1 MIFLLRLDIRD
12 TVDIYISDD
21 VSGLQSSIVSTDSH
35 FLPRHPKRRRR
46 KRDRIVRWV
55 KVYASL
61 FWFLFAVLT
70 CVQASRLDMGQMSAP
85 GPGFFPLSLGV
96 TIGILSLIAFY
107 QATQSKTASRSPAG
121 KERVRW
127 WNIVIIISAVIAYAL
142 SVGKIGFL
150 VNTFL
155 LITLLLKV
163 VEPQSW
169 KTSILGGLITA
180 VASELVFNVILKA
193 QNPTGLLGF

>member
-1 MIFLLRLDIRD
+1 MLRLDIRY
-12 TVDIYISDD
+12 TVDIYIRDN
-21 VSGLQSSIVSTDSH
+21 VSGLRSSVVPTDGH
-35 FLPRHPKRRRR
+35 FLPRLQKHRRR

-96 TIGILSLIAFY
+96 ATGILSLIAFY
-107 QATQSKTASRSPAG
+107 QALQSGKASPSSVG

-127 WNIVIIISAVIAYAL
+127 WNIIIIIGAVIAYAL

-150 VNTFL
+150 INTFL
-155 LITLLLKV
+155 LITLFLKV

-193 QNPTGLLGF
+193 QIPTGLLGF

>member
-1 MIFLLRLDIRD
+1 M
-12 TVDIYISDD
+12 
-21 VSGLQSSIVSTDSH
+21 Q
-35 FLPRHPKRRRR
+35 
-46 KRDRIVRWV
+46 WV

-61 FWFLFAVLT
+61 FWFLFALVT
-70 CVQASRLDMGQMSAP
+70 CWQASRLNMGEMSAP

-193 QNPTGLLGF
+193 QIPTGLLGF